1 MPEHSSGAATLHS
14 HRLPASRAVVVPPGA
29 SEPPPGRALS
39 IGDVSEQTGVSEAT
53 LRMWESRHGFPRPE
67 RLASG
72 HRRYSERDV
81 ELLRQVLE
89 ERSRGLSLKAA
100 IVRVVRAGDEPERSL
115 YAGLRRRRPELS
127 VHTLVKR
134 SVVALSHAIEDELVA
149 RAERAVL
156 FGSFQRE
163 RWYRRSE
170 QRWRELA
177 RTADYAVVLADF
189 PRARRPGGAPVELPV
204 DRSDPLRR
212 EWLLVC
218 SAPGFA
224 ACLAG
229 IERPGQSDRH
239 DADRDFETV
248 WSVEP
253 EAVHEA
259 AQICCEL
266 VAGPAPTLS
275 RQIERHLDRIPAPRD
290 DAFHVAAALTSRMIA
305 YLGAAERR
313 AQT

>member
-1 MPEHSSGAATLHS
+1 VSES
-14 HRLPASRAVVVPPGA
+14 HPAS
-29 SEPPPGRALS
+29 ALS
-39 IGDVSEQTGVSEAT
+39 IGYVSEQTGLAEAT

-72 HRRYSERDV
+72 HRRYCERDV

-100 IVRVVRAGDEPERSL
+100 VDRVVRAGDEPECSL

-127 VHTLVKR
+127 AHLMGKR
-134 SVVALSHAIEDELVA
+134 SVIALSHAMEDELVV

-156 FGSFQRE
+156 FGGFQHE

-177 RTADYAVVLADF
+177 RTAEYAVVLAAF
-189 PRARRPGGAPVELPV
+189 PRARRPRGAPVELPL
-204 DRSDPLRR
+204 DGSDPLLR
-212 EWLLVC
+212 EWVLVC
-218 SAPGFA
+218 SAPRFA

-229 IERPGQSDRH
+229 VERPGQHDRP
-239 DADRDFETV
+239 DPERDFDTL

-253 EAVHEA
+253 EIVYEA

-266 VAGPAPTLS
+266 VAKSAPELS
-275 RQIERHLDRIPAPRD
+275 REIERHLDRVPARGD
-290 DAFHVAAALTSRMIA
+290 HRFDVAAAVTSRMVA

-313 AQT
+313 ASQPAARRDG

>member
-1 MPEHSSGAATLHS
+1 VSDAH
-14 HRLPASRAVVVPPGA
+14 PAGK
-29 SEPPPGRALS
+29 LS
-39 IGDVSEQTGVSEAT
+39 IGDVSKQTGLAEAT
-53 LRMWESRHGFPRPE
+53 LRMWESRHVFPRPE
-67 RLASG
+67 RLTSG

-100 IVRVVRAGDEPERSL
+100 IVRVVRAGDQPERSL
-115 YAGLRRRRPELS
+115 YAGLRRRRPELTA
-127 VHTLVKR
+127 HLMAKR

-156 FGSFQRE
+156 FGSFQEE

-189 PRARRPGGAPVELPV
+189 PRARRPRGAPVELPL
-204 DRSDPLRR
+204 DGSDPLRR
-212 EWLLVC
+212 EWMLVC

-229 IERPGQSDRH
+229 IERPGQDDRQDH
-239 DADRDFETV
+239 DRDFDTL

-253 EAVHEA
+253 ETVHEA
-259 AQICCEL
+259 ARIFCGFL
-266 VAGPAPTLS
+266 AGSAAELS
-275 RQIERHLDRIPAPRD
+275 REIERHLDRVPGPRD
-290 DAFHVAAALTSRMIA
+290 DHFDVAAAVTSRMVA

-313 AQT
+313 APRPDAGRDG

>member
-1 MPEHSSGAATLHS
+1 MSETQ
-14 HRLPASRAVVVPPGA
+14 PAP
-29 SEPPPGRALS
+29 ALS

-72 HRRYSERDV
+72 HRRYSERDID
-81 ELLRQVLE
+81 LLRQVLE

-100 IVRVVRAGDEPERSL
+100 IVRVARAGDEPERSL

-127 VHTLVKR
+127 THPIDKR
-134 SVVALSHAIEDELVA
+134 SVIALTHAIEDELVA
-149 RAERAVL
+149 RAERAVI
-156 FGSFQRE
+156 FGSFQEE

-170 QRWRELA
+170 PRWRELA

-189 PRARRPGGAPVELPV
+189 PRPRRPRGAPVELPL
-204 DRSDPLRR
+204 DGSDPLRR

-224 ACLAG
+224 ACLAAV
-229 IERPGQSDRH
+229 ERPGQSDRH
-239 DADRDFETV
+239 DADRDFDTL

-253 EAVHEA
+253 ETVHEA

-266 VAGPAPTLS
+266 VARPAPRLS
-275 RQIERHLDRIPAPRD
+275 RQIERHLDRVPAPRD
-290 DAFHVAAALTSRMIA
+290 DRFDVAAAVTSRMVA

-313 AQT
+313 APRPTAQT

>member
-1 MPEHSSGAATLHS
+1 MTGS
-14 HRLPASRAVVVPPGA
+14 HPQS
-29 SEPPPGRALS
+29 ALA
-39 IGDVSEQTGVSEAT
+39 IGDVSEQTGLAEAT

-89 ERSRGLSLKAA
+89 ERARGLSLKAA
-100 IVRVVRAGDEPERSL
+100 IDRVVRAGDATERSL

-127 VHTLVKR
+127 AHLLPKR
-134 SVVALSHAIEDELVA
+134 SVVALSHAMEDELAA
-149 RAERAVL
+149 RAERAIL
-156 FGSFQRE
+156 FGGFQRE

-189 PRARRPGGAPVELPV
+189 PRARRPRDAPVELPL
-204 DRSDPLRR
+204 DRADPLRR
-212 EWLLVC
+212 EWVLVC
-218 SAPGFA
+218 SAPRFT

-229 IERPGQSDRH
+229 IERPGQGNRPDPERG
-239 DADRDFETV
+239 FETL

-253 EAVHEA
+253 EIVHEA
-259 AQICCEL
+259 AHICCEL
-266 VAGPAPTLS
+266 VAEPAPGLS
-275 RQIERHLDRIPAPRD
+275 REIERHLDRVPARGD
-290 DAFHVAAALTSRMIA
+290 DRYDVAAAVTSRMVA
-305 YLGAAERR
+305 YLGAAERGGSGTPAR
-313 AQT
+313 SDA

>member
-1 MPEHSSGAATLHS
+1 MSGPH
-14 HRLPASRAVVVPPGA
+14 PAS
-29 SEPPPGRALS
+29 ALS
-39 IGDVSEQTGVSEAT
+39 IGDVAQQTGLAEAT
-53 LRMWESRHGFPRPE
+53 LRMWESRHAFPRPE

-72 HRRYSERDV
+72 HRRYCDRDV

-100 IVRVVRAGDEPERSL
+100 IDRVARAGDEPERSL

-127 VHTLVKR
+127 AHYLPKR
-134 SVVALSHAIEDELVA
+134 SVLALSHAMEDELAA

-156 FGSFQRE
+156 FGGFQHE
-163 RWYRRSE
+163 RFYRRAE

-189 PRARRPGGAPVELPV
+189 PRARRPRGAPVELPL
-204 DRSDPLRR
+204 DGSDPLRR
-212 EWLLVC
+212 EWVLVC

-229 IERPGQSDRH
+229 VERPGQDDR
-239 DADRDFETV
+239 RDPERGFDTL

-253 EAVHEA
+253 EIVHEA
-259 AQICCEL
+259 AHICCEL
-266 VAGPAPTLS
+266 VAHPAPALS
-275 RQIERHLDRIPAPRD
+275 RDIERHLDRVPSRGD
-290 DAFHVAAALTSRMIA
+290 DRFDVAAAVTSRMVA
-305 YLGAAERR
+305 YLGASER
-313 AQT
+313 